1 MLGFLLSPLK
11 GVISTLILICNTLF
25 WCSLIYVFA
34 ILKFC
39 IPVKSLRN
47 WCSRIMVAIGENWIS
62 GNSFEIRLMH
72 PVEWNVTGLDDL
84 DKNKSY
90 LVYANHQSWV
100 DIVALQKFFNR
111 RIPLLRFF
119 LKRELAYVP
128 LLGLAW
134 WALDF
139 PFMQRYSKEY
149 LAKHPEKRGKDL
161 ETTRKACERFQGTPI
176 SILNFLEGTRF
187 TEGKRAKTKS
197 IYKNLLAP
205 KTGGIAFV
213 LQTMGTQ
220 FDAILDV
227 TIVYP
232 DGVPTIWGLLSGK
245 LDRVVA
251 DVRRIE
257 IPKVLLEGNYL
268 EDDAVRDRMQ
278 SWIRE
283 AWAEKDQLID
293 QLKSASFK
301 ADKVS
306 T

>member
-1 MLGFLLSPLK
+1 MLGFLPSPLK
-11 GVISTLILICNTLF
+11 GAIATLILICNTLF
-25 WCSLIYVFA
+25 WCLFIYLFA

-39 IPVKSLRN
+39 VPIKSFRS

-72 PVEWNVTGLDDL
+72 PVEWKVTGLDGL

-100 DIVALQKFFNR
+100 DIVALQKIFNR
-111 RIPLLRFF
+111 RIPFLRFF

-149 LAKHPEKRGKDL
+149 LAKNPQMRGKDL

-187 TEGKRAKTKS
+187 SASKRDKTKS
-197 IYKNLLAP
+197 IYKNLLQP

-213 LQTMGTQ
+213 LQTMGPQ

-232 DGVPTIWGLLSGK
+232 DGVPSIWGLLSGQ

-251 DVRRIE
+251 DVRRVE
-257 IPKVLLEGNYL
+257 IPKSLLEGNYL
-268 EDDAVRDRMQ
+268 EQDDVRERMQ
-278 SWIRE
+278 AWIKESWMQ
-283 AWAEKDQLID
+283 KDQLID
-293 QLKSASFK
+293 RLNIESAKGSRQ
-301 ADKVS
+301 
-306 T
+306 

>member
-1 MLGFLLSPLK
+1 MFGFLPSPLK
-11 GVISTLILICNTLF
+11 GVIATLILICNTLF
-25 WCSLIYVFA
+25 WCVFIYFFA
-34 ILKFC
+34 LLKFC
-39 IPVKSLRN
+39 IPIRSFQA
-47 WCSRIMVAIGENWIS
+47 WCSKIMVAIGQNWIS

-72 PVEWNVTGLDDL
+72 PVQWVVQGLDGL

-100 DIVALQKFFNR
+100 DIVALQKIFNR

-119 LKRELAYVP
+119 LKRQLAYVP

-149 LAKHPEKRGKDL
+149 LARNPQMRGRDL
-161 ETTRKACERFQGTPI
+161 ETTRRACERFQGTPI

-187 TEGKRAKTKS
+187 SEEKRAQTKS
-197 IYKNLLAP
+197 IYKNLLMP

-213 LQTMGTQ
+213 LQTMGSQ

-227 TIVYP
+227 TLVYP
-232 DGVPTIWGLLSGK
+232 DGVPTLWGLLSGK

-251 DVRRIE
+251 NVRRIE
-257 IPKVLLEGNYL
+257 IPKSLLAGNYL
-268 EDDAVRDRMQ
+268 EQDEFRERMQ
-278 SWIRE
+278 SWIKE
-283 AWAEKDQLID
+283 AWTEKDQLITE
-293 QLKSASFK
+293 LKN
-301 ADKVS
+301 
-306 T
+306 TYPRLTPT